1 MSLDILVP
9 VLVATVTG
17 AFSVA
22 GTWLITHQKAKQD
35 SIDNA
40 VREQRQ
46 MMRLDQLEKKVDIH
60 NGYAKRFGEIEKSIV
75 RIETKIGDIV
85 DGSCKIKTK

>member
-1 MSLDILVP
+1 MSGEILASII
-9 VLVATVTG
+9 VAAITG
-17 AFSVA
+17 AFSVF
-22 GTWLITHQKAKQD
+22 GTWLITRQKAKQD

-46 MMRLDQLEKKVDIH
+46 LMKLEQLEKKVDEH

-75 RIETKIGDIV
+75 RIETKIGDLQNANR
-85 DGSCKIKTK
+85 